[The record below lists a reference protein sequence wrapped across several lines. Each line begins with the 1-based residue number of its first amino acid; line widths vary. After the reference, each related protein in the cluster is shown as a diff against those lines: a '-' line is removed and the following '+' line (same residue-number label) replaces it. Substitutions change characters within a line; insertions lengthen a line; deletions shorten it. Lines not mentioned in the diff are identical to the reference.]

1 MAFYDITLATPGP
14 LCYYA
19 DAFEAKPVRV
29 GNFLGSV
36 AEGGSVNHSE
46 VRFTPHG
53 TGTHTEC
60 YGHISADP
68 EATLDRCFLGFKYR
82 GCLLSIEPEKRGED
96 SVVTRALVQAAL
108 MGKTAVE
115 ALVIRTV
122 PNTEHKRTQD
132 YSGTNPPY
140 LEENLATY
148 LVELGVQHL
157 LVDLPSVDKE
167 VDGGALAFHRQFWQ
181 VDGPLPLR
189 KTATIT
195 ELIYVPS
202 SVKDGLYDVYIAP
215 ALWKLDAAPS
225 RIWLES
231 NL

>member
-1 MAFYDITLATPGP
+1 
-14 LCYYA
+14 
-19 DAFEAKPVRV
+19 
-29 GNFLGSV
+29 
-36 AEGGSVNHSE
+36 
-46 VRFTPHG
+46 
-53 TGTHTEC
+53 
-60 YGHISADP
+60 
-68 EATLDRCFLGFKYR
+68 
-82 GCLLSIEPEKRGED
+82 
-96 SVVTRALVQAAL
+96 
-108 MGKTAVE
+108 MGKPLVE
-115 ALVIRTV
+115 ALVIRTL
-122 PNTEHKRTQD
+122 PNTEDKRIQD

-140 LEENLATY
+140 LDENLATY